1 MSSMSHHDDAREMFY
16 AEPMLRRA
24 GGWPYAAI
32 TGLRR
37 RLYHRGLLPSRGVDV
52 PVICVGNITC
62 GGTGKTPMT
71 AWVVDRLK
79 QIGRWPAILTRGYK
93 AIDGKSDE
101 AMLLQR
107 VTAVDVLVNPDRLA
121 GAAEA
126 IENGANAL
134 VMDDGFQ
141 HLRMRRDLDIV
152 LIDATNPFGSGED
165 ALGCCLPTGRLREPR
180 TALRDAGVIVL
191 TRSDSVLPDQVEDLK
206 TYLHAHAPQ
215 APIATAVHQPVWVMD
230 ETGRQ
235 LPTKAVS
242 GKRAF
247 LFCGLGNPR
256 AFLNTAIG
264 LDVRIVE
271 AAGLEDHVEYTD
283 EVIVDLCEAADK
295 ADAEIMLT
303 TRKDGVKLAG
313 RTFTHPVWQLG
324 VQMNLT
330 DNRDAVVDAIEKTAD
345 AYPFED

>member
-1 MSSMSHHDDAREMFY
+1 MPHPDDAHEMFY

-24 GGWPYAAI
+24 GGWPYALV

-37 RLYHRGLLPSRGVDV
+37 RLYGRHVLPSRGVDL

-93 AIDGKSDE
+93 AVDGKSDE

-107 VTAVDVLVNPDRLA
+107 VTGVDVVVNPDRLA
-121 GAAEA
+121 GAAAA

-180 TALRDAGVIVL
+180 GALTDADVFVI
-191 TRSDSVLPDQVEDLK
+191 TRSDNVLPDQVDDLK
-206 TYLHAHAPQ
+206 TYLHAHAPK

-235 LPTKAVS
+235 LSPKAVAQ
-242 GKRAF
+242 KRAF

-283 EVIVDLCEAADK
+283 EVIADLCAAAEK
-295 ADAEIMLT
+295 AEAEIMLT

-313 RTFTHPVWQLG
+313 KAFTHPVWQLG
-324 VQMNLT
+324 VQMHIT
-330 DNRDAVVDAIEKTAD
+330 DGRNELVDAIERTVD